1 MDPYLGE
8 IRIFAGNYAP
18 SGWAF
23 CDGTVMPVSQNS
35 ALYSLIGGL
44 YGGNGTTTFALPN
57 LMGSVPIHQGAG
69 PGLTPRTVG
78 ETGGESDVMLL
89 ETQIPNHTHTVN
101 AELVPTG
108 LEPTQ
113 AVWSSTA
120 ARRGESIYS
129 TNLDTPMSP
138 MALGV
143 TGSSQPHNNM
153 QPFVAMNFII
163 SLEGNYPPKPNN

>member
-23 CDGTVMPVSQNS
+23 CDGTVLPVSQNS
-35 ALYSLIGGL
+35 ALFSIIGGL

-57 LMGSVPIHQGAG
+57 LMGNVPIHQGAG
-69 PGLTPRTVG
+69 LGLTPRTVG
-78 ETGGESDVMLL
+78 ESGGEAAITLL
-89 ETQIPNHTHTVN
+89 ETQIPNHTHTIN
-101 AELVPTG
+101 AELAPTG

-120 ARRGESIYS
+120 TTRGSKVYS
-129 TNLDTPMSP
+129 SNVDTPMSP
-138 MALGV
+138 LALGV
-143 TGSSQPHNNM
+143 TGSSTSHNNM
-153 QPFVAMNFII
+153 QPFVAMSFII
-163 SLEGNYPPKPNN
+163 SLEGNYPPKPSS

>member
-23 CDGTVMPVSQNS
+23 CDGTIMPVSQNS
-35 ALYSLIGGL
+35 ALYSIIGGL

-57 LMGSVPIHQGAG
+57 FQGAAPVHQGTG

-78 ETGGESDVMLL
+78 EADGEADVMLL
-89 ETQIPNHTHTVN
+89 ETQIPNHTHAIN
-101 AELVPTG
+101 AQLAPSQLKPT
-108 LEPTQ
+108 E
-113 AVWSSTA
+113 AVWASSKASFGTA
-120 ARRGESIYS
+120 IYS
-129 TNLDTPMSP
+129 NLVDTPMSP

-143 TGSSQPHNNM
+143 TGSSYPHNNM
-153 QPFVAMNFII
+153 QPFVAMSFII
-163 SLEGNYPPKPNN
+163 SLEGNYPPKPRN

>member
-23 CDGTVMPVSQNS
+23 CDGTILPVSQNS
-35 ALYSLIGGL
+35 ALYSIIGGL

-57 LMGSVPIHQGAG
+57 FQGSAPVHQGTG

-78 ETGGESDVMLL
+78 EVGGETDVMLL
-89 ETQIPNHTHTVN
+89 ETQIPNHTHSIN
-101 AELVPTG
+101 AQLAPTQIEPTG
-108 LEPTQ
+108 
-113 AVWSSTA
+113 AVWSSSATA
-120 ARRGESIYS
+120 FGQLIYS
-129 TNLDTPMSP
+129 PLVDTPMSP
-138 MALGV
+138 LALSV
-143 TGSSQPHNNM
+143 TGSNNSHNNM

-163 SLEGNYPPKPNN
+163 SLEGNYPPKPSN